1 MKEYQTEEIRNIVLL
16 GHASSGKTSLA
27 EAMLFTAGATSRLG
41 RVDDGTTISDYHE
54 DEIARKFSISS
65 SLLHCEWRNKKINIV
80 DSPGYLDFIVES
92 KAITRVAN
100 LALIVVHAR
109 TGVEV
114 GTELVFNFAK
124 EDDLPCWFI
133 VNQLDK
139 EHADFDK
146 VVENLKSSFG
156 KKVFPLQL
164 PINAGVDFDSVIDI
178 LSRKLF
184 IYSKDGKGTV
194 REEEIPAD
202 LKSRVDSLHENA
214 IEFAAESDD
223 ELLEKFFE
231 EGTLSEEEILN
242 GLKKAIMSRN
252 LFPVFATSAYNNT
265 GVSNLMDA
273 INKYSPS
280 PSEAK
285 PIKAILNKEEI
296 ERKISEG
303 EPVSLFVF
311 KTISAL
317 HIGELSMFKVMSG
330 SVSTG
335 MDLIN
340 VRSHKSERIGQIFVM
355 NGKEKRE
362 VAHLHAGDLGTVVK
376 LKNTHTAD
384 TLSDPKPLVIYPE
397 IKFPDPVIQVAV
409 EAKSRGDEEKIS
421 TGLQTLSDEDPTVSF
436 HFDPELK
443 QTILSGQGEL
453 HLTVILERLKQ
464 QFNVEI
470 NQIPPRIPYRET
482 IKKRG
487 ESKYRHKKQSG
498 GAGQFAEVWMYIE
511 PLERGSG
518 IEFTNKLVGQNVDRV
533 FVPSVEKGVK
543 SACAEGILAG
553 YMVTDL
559 KTVFYDGKQHPVD
572 SKDIAFQIAGK
583 GAFKECFMDA
593 DPILLEPI
601 CDLEVI
607 VPEEFMGD
615 VMGDISVR
623 RGKILGMNSEG
634 SFQKISAKVPL
645 AELYRYGT
653 AIRSMTQGKGLYRQK
668 LSHYEPIPK
677 ELQEKV
683 VEESKKRKEEEK

>member
-109 TGVEV
+109 SGVEV
-114 GTELVFNFAK
+114 GTEMVFNYAK
-124 EDDLPCWFI
+124 EDDLPCWFA

-184 IYSKDGKGTV
+184 VYSKDGKGTV

-202 LKSRVDSLHENA
+202 LKSRVDSLHENV

-242 GLKKAIMSRN
+242 GLKKAIISRN

-265 GVSNLMDA
+265 GVSNLMDV

-453 HLTVILERLKQ
+453 HLTIILERLKQ